1 MNVICRSYSVLAALT
16 ALCLGTYVVLPII
29 LPGAPQGWLDFL
41 LSVGTSFLVIIIV
54 FILVESVVRHREE
67 QERDKYLAVA
77 LRRLRISLNHHLQ
90 LLCDLH
96 KASVE
101 QKPDRQIKNLD
112 DLFNEDHL
120 AQITHLD
127 LGKPGRASAGR
138 GMPAIPWFQYLNLRV
153 GDFRE
158 GLERVADRYAG
169 YLGADTAG
177 VVEELLHSQ
186 FVGFIRSLPTLVNS
200 LKKSPMSEIPLVG
213 CSSYSLTASRSS
225 RAHAP
230 ILKTCGC
237 LQRVCARQPESR
249 V

>member
-1 MNVICRSYSVLAALT
+1 
-16 ALCLGTYVVLPII
+16 
-29 LPGAPQGWLDFL
+29 
-41 LSVGTSFLVIIIV
+41 
-54 FILVESVVRHREE
+54 
-67 QERDKYLAVA
+67 
-77 LRRLRISLNHHLQ
+77 
-90 LLCDLH
+90 
-96 KASVE
+96 
-101 QKPDRQIKNLD
+101 
-112 DLFNEDHL
+112 
-120 AQITHLD
+120 
-127 LGKPGRASAGR
+127 
-138 GMPAIPWFQYLNLRV
+138 
-153 GDFRE
+153 
-158 GLERVADRYAG
+158 VADRYAG